1 MLLYLLPNHMDGSV
15 VGKAWTDSMCGE
27 YATGIISDHS
37 DDAEAVAATASH
49 EMGHNYGMSHDGAEC
64 NCNAGD
70 NQCLM
75 TAVIGWNP
83 PTQWSSCSKTVLK
96 QGLDEHKCMHDQ
108 PPRNLLYGEPQC
120 GNGIQEEGE
129 ECDCGS
135 KECDC
140 CDYKTCKLLPGAEC
154 TPFDGVCCSDTC
166 KIKSRGSLCREAVS
180 ECDVP
185 EYCDGESLICPRNDF
200 KHTGHQCAGG
210 EGFCYGSHCKTK
222 DGQCQSFFGR
232 RSRSSPECK
241 SKLNKGNELDR
252 QCGNDYCVGG
262 KKKAENDVYRW
273 IGSFEYPIRVE
284 DEDIKCKHIYSVQAK
299 TVKFINVT
307 LIDDAEEGQ
316 VQNGVPCSDDSFCI
330 RGSCEAVR
338 YELR

>member
-1 MLLYLLPNHMDGSV
+1 MDGSV

-49 EMGHNYGMSHDGAEC
+49 EMGHNYGMSHDSAEC
-64 NCNAGD
+64 DCNAGD

-96 QGLDEHKCMHDQ
+96 QGLDDHKCMHDQ
-108 PPRNLLYGEPQC
+108 PPPNLLYGPPQC

-154 TPFDGVCCSDTC
+154 TPFDGVCCSDSC
-166 KIKSRGSLCREAVS
+166 QIKSRGSLCREAVS
-180 ECDVP
+180 DCDVP
-185 EYCDGESLICPRNDF
+185 EYCDDESLICPRNDF
-200 KHTGHQCAGG
+200 KHTGHQCGGG
-210 EGFCYGSHCKTK
+210 EGFCYGSHCKAK
-222 DGQCQSFFGR
+222 DGQCQSF
-232 RSRSSPECK
+232 
-241 SKLNKGNELDR
+241 L
-252 QCGNDYCVGG
+252 V
-262 KKKAENDVYRW
+262 
-273 IGSFEYPIRVE
+273 
-284 DEDIKCKHIYSVQAK
+284 
-299 TVKFINVT
+299 
-307 LIDDAEEGQ
+307 EGQ
-316 VQNGVPCSDDSFCI
+316 VQVPNASLSFKNI
-330 RGSCEAVR
+330 KSWQKNLRRRLQNSRRNLKVKKKPRNLQLKKNRNHPLKNAALKNKIEELQTLEALS
-338 YELR
+338 EENENLRTKIEEAENDRRNLQ